1 MAHGQGVETYPDGR
15 VRHDGQWIDDEPI
28 RVNR

>member
-15 VRHDGQWIDDEPI
+15 VVRHDGQWQADEPI
-28 RVNR
+28 RGK

>member
-28 RVNR
+28 RLG